1 MSLSSFV
8 YQRYIRSGRMGRKIW
23 SLPRKILVKLFGDP
37 TCTLPVH
44 GRRLQMHLSHCLPGY
59 LQDFPCYDR
68 LPGRLSQFVK
78 RKSNQLTVID
88 VGANIGDTIAA
99 FYTEASD
106 RFLAIEPDPRFRKL
120 LESNWGS
127 NPNVTILSDLCSSES
142 LQGTYKIQEKN
153 GTASLVP
160 SSDGMAMRS
169 RTLDD
174 IIHEHSFA
182 QNADIL
188 KVDTDGHDFK
198 VLAGAKGL
206 VARQRPIVLFECA
219 PFRNPNYV
227 QDTIR
232 TLGDFRAAGYSQCVF
247 YNNLGDLIGKFGLS
261 DLSPIKNLLFF
272 QILTDSLYYDVLLMP
287 DEELETFYA
296 HEVDFFTQRVSD
308 PSLRETA
315 RTAISE

>member
-1 MSLSSFV
+1 MNLSSFI
-8 YQRYIRSGRMGRKIW
+8 YQQSIRSGRFVRRFW
-23 SLPRKILVKLFGDP
+23 SLPRKLLVKLFGDP
-37 TCTLPVH
+37 VCSMPVH
-44 GRRLQMHLSHCLPGY
+44 GHPLQMRLSHSLPGY

-78 RKSNQLTVID
+78 RKSNRLTVID

-106 RFLAIEPDPRFRKL
+106 CFLAIEPDPHFRKL

-142 LQGTYKIQEKN
+142 LQGTYKIEEKN

-160 SSDGMAMRS
+160 SSDGLAMRS

-182 QNADIL
+182 QSADIL

-198 VLAGAKGL
+198 VLAGAKDFI
-206 VARQRPIVLFECA
+206 ARRRPIVLFECA
-219 PFRNPNYV
+219 PFKNRSYV
-227 QDTIR
+227 QDVIR
-232 TLGDFRAAGYSQCVF
+232 SLDDFRCAGYSCCVL
-247 YNNLGDLIGKFGLS
+247 YSNLGDLIGRFSLS

-272 QILTDSLYYDVLLMP
+272 QILTDSLYYDVLLMSP
-287 DEELETFYA
+287 EDLDLFYA
-296 HEVDFFTQRVSD
+296 DEVAFFTKRVPD
-308 PSLRETA
+308 PTLSETA
-315 RTAISE
+315 RLAISE